1 MTDEADHGR
10 RGEATTWQPDRQA
23 TAGAAPASQDEK
35 SERRRDV
42 LPTGEPAAAEPP
54 EGVVIGR
61 VTRPHGRRGAVRL
74 APALEV
80 ELLARLRLREVLLRR
95 AAAGGAPFARTF
107 RVESLTPH
115 RRLVVLQL
123 GGCRSIGD
131 AEQLVGAEVVAPRAA
146 VQPLLQDA
154 YLWPDLV
161 GAQVETKEGP
171 LGLLR
176 DFFSTAS
183 HDVWVVET
191 PAGELLLP
199 ATDEVIEAV
208 DLAARRILVQP
219 LEGLLEACTHERHAH

>member
-1 MTDEADHGR
+1 MPA
-10 RGEATTWQPDRQA
+10 PDVKPS
-23 TAGAAPASQDEK
+23 GASPGASARE
-35 SERRRDV
+35 E
-42 LPTGEPAAAEPP
+42 
-54 EGVVIGR
+54 VVIGR

-95 AAAGGAPFARTF
+95 AEAGAAPSAKTF

-115 RRLVVLQL
+115 RGLVVLQL
-123 GGCRSIGD
+123 GGCHSIGD
-131 AEQLVGAEVVAPRAA
+131 AEQLVGAEVMAPRAA
-146 VQPLLQDA
+146 VQPLLKDA

-171 LGLLR
+171 LGLLC

-208 DLAARRILVQP
+208 DLAARRILVKP
-219 LEGLLEACTHERHAH
+219 PEGLLEACTHERHAH